1 MSDASKKTL
10 PPVKRSRWPVALLS
24 IPIPAL
30 LFYSVYNRD
39 SGFRDRVE
47 KAIPGFREYARYVSS
62 GADEDL
68 GGASSARGSE
78 GSSNSNPSDSIL
90 SKIQSSFSFG
100 NSRSGDSQHESGRK
114 PTTGSS
120 SSSSP
125 EKKGSM
131 THEGVIY
138 KPTHGSETVEANQI
152 QRWSP
157 KPEESGINSSDPPSS
172 PDESTSKL
180 AVPDQKP
187 GESTRK
193 LAAPDQKTAE
203 STSKLAAPDQKTA
216 ESTSELGATD
226 QKTAEPLALS
236 TRLRDALK
244 GLFANFSSPT
254 NGKDN
259 EAISIPPS
267 TDLQSPVGDAA
278 VMSTSDEDSETDALK
293 MELESVEES
302 ITQLRYELQ
311 SRSKWEAVRLEEL
324 LRAAEMEERK
334 KIGSEALKAVEAL
347 KTELE
352 NKASESRTKLE
363 AEMEEEIQVRIAEG
377 EAGLVSMTD
386 RRVEEEIQR
395 HKSKLHAQWRDRAR
409 SLRAEDQ
416 RIREEEHRKR
426 VDLFKRLQERAE
438 MLTEAAVHLGEYE
451 EASAAGADT
460 VFKSQEMFHIVEG
473 GQTVQQASKNPE
485 LANGKFA
492 EQGIPSLAEL
502 QNQYKRAAKESL
514 AAAMIPEGRELTTL
528 SWIVAK
534 TLSKF
539 KVRSH
544 TPGDNGPNSVLGRAG
559 DALETGNLEVA
570 LSELERLEGL
580 PKELLQ
586 DWISNAQGRLMV
598 DSMLSISLQEAE
610 KANAQL
616 L

>member
-1 MSDASKKTL
+1 
-10 PPVKRSRWPVALLS
+10 
-24 IPIPAL
+24 
-30 LFYSVYNRD
+30 
-39 SGFRDRVE
+39 
-47 KAIPGFREYARYVSS
+47 
-62 GADEDL
+62 
-68 GGASSARGSE
+68 
-78 GSSNSNPSDSIL
+78 
-90 SKIQSSFSFG
+90 
-100 NSRSGDSQHESGRK
+100 
-114 PTTGSS
+114 
-120 SSSSP
+120 
-125 EKKGSM
+125 
-131 THEGVIY
+131 
-138 KPTHGSETVEANQI
+138 
-152 QRWSP
+152 
-157 KPEESGINSSDPPSS
+157 
-172 PDESTSKL
+172 
-180 AVPDQKP
+180 
-187 GESTRK
+187 
-193 LAAPDQKTAE
+193 
-203 STSKLAAPDQKTA
+203 
-216 ESTSELGATD
+216 
-226 QKTAEPLALS
+226 
-236 TRLRDALK
+236 
-244 GLFANFSSPT
+244 
-254 NGKDN
+254 
-259 EAISIPPS
+259 
-267 TDLQSPVGDAA
+267 
-278 VMSTSDEDSETDALK
+278 
-293 MELESVEES
+293 
-302 ITQLRYELQ
+302 
-311 SRSKWEAVRLEEL
+311 
-324 LRAAEMEERK
+324 MEERK